1 MQGFQTKT
9 APKDSPLYIHAYICN
24 KYACITHTH
33 ILLPVCISTFTGESH
48 KNFFYSDS
56 TSRIPSQQK
65 YEVPQLRASGFELQ
79 ALSFL
84 WPLYRILILSFLPCI
99 SSSRVMKEI
108 YWLDGVPSPQKATE
122 KNKSSEL
129 HRNFHPASK
138 LSNKTNFMENN
149 SPYFFSV
156 LTVKGETSSSS

>member
-1 MQGFQTKT
+1 MKT
-9 APKDSPLYIHAYICN
+9 APKDFPLYIHIRN
-24 KYACITHTH
+24 KYACITYTH
-33 ILLPVCISTFTGESH
+33 ILLPIYITTFTAEIH

-65 YEVPQLRASGFELQ
+65 YEVPQLCASGFKLQ

-84 WPLYRILILSFLPCI
+84 WPLYRILILSFLLCI
-99 SSSRVMKEI
+99 SSSRVMKEM
-108 YWLDGVPSPQKATE
+108 YWLNGVPSPQEASK
-122 KNKSSEL
+122 KNKSCEL
-129 HRNFHPASK
+129 HRNFHPVSK

-149 SPYFFSV
+149 SPDFFSV

>member
-1 MQGFQTKT
+1 MKT
-9 APKDSPLYIHAYICN
+9 APKDFPLYIHVHICN
-24 KYACITHTH
+24 KHACLTHTDV
-33 ILLPVCISTFTGESH
+33 LLPVYITTLTGEIH

-65 YEVPQLRASGFELQ
+65 YEVPQLHASGFELQ

-84 WPLYRILILSFLPCI
+84 WPLYRILILSFLPYI

-108 YWLDGVPSPQKATE
+108 YWLNGVPSPQKATG
-122 KNKSSEL
+122 KNKNCEL
-129 HRNFHPASK
+129 HKNFHPGSK

-149 SPYFFSV
+149 SPDFSSV
-156 LTVKGETSSSS
+156 LTVKRETSSS

>member
-1 MQGFQTKT
+1 MKT
-9 APKDSPLYIHAYICN
+9 APKDFPLYISVHICN
-24 KYACITHTH
+24 RYACVTHTHTH
-33 ILLPVCISTFTGESH
+33 ILLPVYITTFTVEIH

-65 YEVPQLRASGFELQ
+65 YEVLQLRASGFKLQ

-108 YWLDGVPSPQKATE
+108 YWLNGVPSPQKATE
-122 KNKSSEL
+122 KSKSCEL
-129 HRNFHPASK
+129 HRNFHPARK
-138 LSNKTNFMENN
+138 LSNKPNFMENN
-149 SPYFFSV
+149 SPDFSSV
-156 LTVKGETSSSS
+156 LTVKGETRSSS

>member
-33 ILLPVCISTFTGESH
+33 ILLPECISTFTGESH

-84 WPLYRILILSFLPCI
+84 
-99 SSSRVMKEI
+99 
-108 YWLDGVPSPQKATE
+108 
-122 KNKSSEL
+122 
-129 HRNFHPASK
+129 
-138 LSNKTNFMENN
+138 
-149 SPYFFSV
+149 
-156 LTVKGETSSSS
+156 